1 MASKEEEQREK
12 LEALLEHGIEH
23 NEDHRNE
30 IDEWADTAQELG
42 EVKVQKLLQEAS
54 SSIDEGVEKLTEA
67 LDLLKE
73 G

>member
-54 SSIDEGVEKLTEA
+54 SSIDEGVEKLTEG

>member
-1 MASKEEEQREK
+1 MGQDEEKKQEK

-30 IDEWADTAQELG
+30 IDEWAETAQELG
-42 EVKVQKLLQEAS
+42 EIKAQKLLQEAS
-54 SSIDEGVEKLTEA
+54 RSIDEGVTKLTEA

>member
-1 MASKEEEQREK
+1 MDQKDEKRQEK

-30 IDEWADTAQELG
+30 IDEWANTAQELG
-42 EVKVQKLLQEAS
+42 EIKVQGLLQEAS
-54 SSIDEGVEKLTEA
+54 SSIDDGVSKLTEA
-67 LDLLKE
+67 LDLLQE